1 MKLRAKIID
10 REMIIYLMKVLA
22 SMAKMA
28 KNLVFKFTETHV
40 TILADAKHIVDGQLT
55 IWAQLTVNQYFQEYK
70 FNGVCTENNWI
81 VFEVEADKLQKLV
94 HSFQGDSN
102 QLVIKLK
109 RSSTGPTVR
118 FTLYYP
124 SNQKDRDI
132 INDMGIRIIHRSEWD
147 HFAEPD
153 VAHFDV
159 S

>member
-70 FNGVCTENNWI
+70 FNGVCTEYH
-81 VFEVEADKLQKLV
+81 ESLDMYSYKLAPKT
-94 HSFQGDSN
+94 HDDG
-102 QLVIKLK
+102 
-109 RSSTGPTVR
+109 
-118 FTLYYP
+118 
-124 SNQKDRDI
+124 
-132 INDMGIRIIHRSEWD
+132 MM
-147 HFAEPD
+147 
-153 VAHFDV
+153 
-159 S
+159 